1 MSGHKPFIHIFIHPP
16 ISMSILL
23 ADGEQVI
30 RKYRCVTADYG
41 SSDRTLDSVVS
52 IGRKPDTDGV
62 VVVTNRRVIYYAEGK
77 NASKGSDAP
86 PMHLQEAF
94 IDKVCSTEFVKVTT
108 KTAMMVPI
116 ALMIIGL
123 IPILMGLANKNNL
136 MYIIPGAVILAT
148 GAVFL
153 ILSMMSKHDLVL
165 MRVNTTASECGI
177 RVSGVSDNEERSM
190 AFYMVPTNEFKTMAS
205 EIGALII
212 DLQTQGDECIEKWT
226 SSE

>member
-1 MSGHKPFIHIFIHPP
+1 
-16 ISMSILL
+16 MSILL

-30 RKYRCVTADYG
+30 RKYRCVSADYG

-52 IGRKPDTDGV
+52 IGRKPNTDGV
-62 VVVTNRRVIYYAEGK
+62 VVVTNKRVIYYAEGK
-77 NASKGSDAP
+77 NSSKGSNSP

-94 IDKVCSTEFVKVTT
+94 VDKVCSTEFMKASS
-108 KTAMMVPI
+108 KTAMAGPI

-123 IPILMGLANKNNL
+123 IPLLMGLVNDMDL
-136 MYIIPGAVILAT
+136 MYIIPGAVVLVV

-153 ILSMMSKHDLVL
+153 ALSFVGKHDLVL
-165 MRVNTTASECGI
+165 MRINTASSESGI
-177 RVSGVSDNEERSM
+177 RVAGISEKEERSM
-190 AFYMVPTNEFKTMAS
+190 AFYMVPTAEFKSMAS

-212 DLQTQGDECIEKWT
+212 DLQTNGDDCIAKWT

>member
-1 MSGHKPFIHIFIHPP
+1 
-16 ISMSILL
+16 
-23 ADGEQVI
+23 
-30 RKYRCVTADYG
+30 
-41 SSDRTLDSVVS
+41 
-52 IGRKPDTDGV
+52 
-62 VVVTNRRVIYYAEGK
+62 
-77 NASKGSDAP
+77 
-86 PMHLQEAF
+86 MHLQEAF
-94 IDKVCSTEFVKVTT
+94 IDKVCSTEFVKATT

-123 IPILMGLANKNNL
+123 IPILMGLANKTNL

-177 RVSGVSDNEERSM
+177 RVADNEERSM